1 MIAKFPTN
9 KMRLIIFIFTV
20 ILIVGFSV
28 QPVAGEKPFY
38 CGDGPRY
45 KIEVKEFA
53 IKYSNKS
60 FEGTFGLLSKLK
72 LGLQVED
79 KTLQKAAESTQQW
92 NQLLIGIAE
101 GYNSCA
107 ITKKQYHE
115 AICTLYPGMQ
125 TDAQKMLD
133 IGKALDEGQPADL
146 EELKRSLDE
155 YFQKLKKFAEISG
168 KEEIVERISD
178 KVEQEHERTR
188 RLFEEKFDLLLAEIK
203 ESKEKDRILQ
213 DKESII
219 AELKQKLQETEKEL
233 QKRGA
238 SEALAQFKQGNYEE
252 AERLFQKE
260 RQEKR
265 TESASAAYY
274 LGNIRF
280 AELDFKA
287 AELYYVEAAELDPN
301 NTEYINMAGRVVDVL
316 GKHLEAVNYYEQ
328 ALAIDKKV
336 YDDQHP
342 NVATYLNNL
351 GLAWYYSGEYKKAIK
366 LLEQALAIGKKV
378 YDDQHPNVATYLSN
392 LGLAW
397 NSLGEYKKAIKLLE
411 QALAIGKKVYGDQHP
426 NVATYL
432 NNLGSTWNSLGEY
445 KKAIKLLE
453 QAESIFLNTLGEDHP
468 YTKSMK
474 NKIESAKQRAS

>member
-1 MIAKFPTN
+1 MITKFPIN
-9 KMRLIIFIFTV
+9 KMRLIIFIFMG
-20 ILIVGFSV
+20 ILIVVFPIQAV
-28 QPVAGEKPFY
+28 DGEEPFD
-38 CGDGPRY
+38 CGDGSRY
-45 KIEVKEFA
+45 KIDIKEFA

-60 FEGTFGLLSKLK
+60 FEGAFGFLSKLK
-72 LGLQVED
+72 LGLKVEE

-92 NQLLIGIAE
+92 NQLLVGLAE

-107 ITKKQYHE
+107 ITKKQYQE
-115 AICTLYPGMQ
+115 AIRTLYPGMQ
-125 TDAQKMLD
+125 ADAQKILD
-133 IGKALDEGQPADL
+133 IGKALEEGGRANL
-146 EELKRSLDE
+146 KELVRVLDE
-155 YFQKLKKFAEISG
+155 YFQKLKKFAQISG
-168 KEEIVERISD
+168 KEEIIERISN
-178 KVEQEHERTR
+178 KVEEEHARTR
-188 RLFEEKFDLLLAEIK
+188 ELIARQETKLDIILAKIEKTE
-203 ESKEKDRILQ
+203 EKDR
-213 DKESII
+213 II

-328 ALAIDKKV
+328 ALAIGKKV
-336 YDDQHP
+336 YGDQHP
-342 NVATYLNNL
+342 NVAIRLNNL
-351 GLAWYYSGEYKKAIK
+351 GSAWK
-366 LLEQALAIGKKV
+366 
-378 YDDQHPNVATYLSN
+378 
-392 LGLAW
+392 
-397 NSLGEYKKAIKLLE
+397 SLGEYKKAIKLYE

-426 NVATYL
+426 KVATYL
-432 NNLGSTWNSLGEY
+432 NNLGSAWKSLGEY
-445 KKAIKLLE
+445 
-453 QAESIFLNTLGEDHP
+453 
-468 YTKSMK
+468 
-474 NKIESAKQRAS
+474 

>member
-9 KMRLIIFIFTV
+9 KMRLIIFIFMG
-20 ILIVGFSV
+20 ILIVGFPI
-28 QPVAGEKPFY
+28 QAIAGKKPFD

-60 FEGTFGLLSKLK
+60 FEGTFGFLSKLN

-115 AICTLYPGMQ
+115 AISTLYPGMQ

-133 IGKALDEGQPADL
+133 IGNAFDEGRHADL
-146 EELKRSLDE
+146 KELKRSLDE

-168 KEEIVERISD
+168 KEEIIERISD

-188 RLFEEKFDLLLAEIK
+188 RLFEEKFALLFAEIK
-203 ESKEKDRILQ
+203 GSKEKDRILQ
-213 DKESII
+213 NKESII
-219 AELKQKLQETEKEL
+219 AELKQKLQETESEL
-233 QKRGA
+233 QKKGA

-280 AELDFKA
+280 AELDFRT

-301 NTEYINMAGRVVDVL
+301 NTDYINMAGRVADVL

-328 ALAIDKKV
+328 ALSIDKKV
-336 YDDQHP
+336 YGDQHP
-342 NVATYLNNL
+342 KVATRLNNLGLAWYSLGEYKKAIKLYEQALSIGKKVYGDQHPKVATYLNNL
-351 GLAWYYSGEYKKAIK
+351 GLAWY
-366 LLEQALAIGKKV
+366 
-378 YDDQHPNVATYLSN
+378 
-392 LGLAW
+392 
-397 NSLGEYKKAIKLLE
+397 SLGEYKKAIKL
-411 QALAIGKKVYGDQHP
+411 Y
-426 NVATYL
+426 
-432 NNLGSTWNSLGEY
+432 
-445 KKAIKLLE
+445 E
-453 QAESIFLNTLGEDHP
+453 QAESIFLNTLGKDHP

>member
-9 KMRLIIFIFTV
+9 KIRLMILVFMG
-20 ILIVGFSV
+20 ILIVGFLV
-28 QPVAGEKPFY
+28 HPVAGEEPFY

-60 FEGTFGLLSKLK
+60 FEGTFRFLSKLK
-72 LGLQVED
+72 LGLQVEE

-107 ITKKQYHE
+107 ITKKQYQE
-115 AICTLYPGMQ
+115 AIRTLYPGMQ

-133 IGKALDEGQPADL
+133 IGNAFDEGRRADL
-146 EELKRSLDE
+146 KELKRSLDE

-168 KEEIVERISD
+168 KKKIIERISD

-213 DKESII
+213 DKKSII

-238 SEALAQFKQGNYEE
+238 SKALAQFKQGNYEE

-274 LGNIRF
+274 LGDIKF
-280 AELDFKA
+280 AELDFKT

-301 NTEYINMAGRVVDVL
+301 NTDYINMAGRVFNVL
-316 GKHLEAVNYYEQ
+316 GKHLKAVNYYEQ
-328 ALAIDKKV
+328 ALAIVKKV
-336 YDDQHP
+336 YGDQHP
-342 NVATYLNNL
+342 NVAIGLNNL
-351 GLAWYYSGEYKKAIK
+351 GSAWK
-366 LLEQALAIGKKV
+366 
-378 YDDQHPNVATYLSN
+378 
-392 LGLAW
+392 
-397 NSLGEYKKAIKLLE
+397 SLGEYKKAIKLYE
-411 QALAIGKKVYGDQHP
+411 QALAIDKKVYGDQHP

-432 NNLGSTWNSLGEY
+432 NNLGGAWESLGEY
-445 KKAIKLLE
+445 KKAIKLYE

-468 YTKSMK
+468 YTKSIR